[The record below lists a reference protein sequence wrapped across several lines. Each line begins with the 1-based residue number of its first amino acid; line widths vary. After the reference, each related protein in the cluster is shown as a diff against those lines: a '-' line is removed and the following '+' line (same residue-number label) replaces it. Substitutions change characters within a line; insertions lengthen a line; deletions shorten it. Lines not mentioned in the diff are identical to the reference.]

1 MNLQQLTYFREAAAQ
16 QSFSGAAK
24 ALHLAQPSLS
34 EQMRRLEGELGVQL
48 FVRVGR
54 GVVLTEAGRTLLPH
68 AERVLAE
75 VEAAREAVRGVRDVR
90 AGTAS
95 FGTFST
101 AVYYLLADLG
111 EAFARRYPGV
121 RLRIVGLNSSA
132 VADDVR
138 AGRLEAGLV
147 VLPIDA
153 EGLEV
158 RPALRDEVLYV
169 TSHEHRVRRPITAAE
184 LARRP
189 LILTDASHAA
199 EDPTRLQLAARAQ
212 EAGVTI
218 EPIVEVEYLS
228 AALELAARGVGD
240 VLVPSVVTRNRRYPA
255 GLHDARFTPRIYD
268 TFAFVTRRGA
278 VLSPATAALLE
289 LAGGLLKELGEE
301 LPSAEWRGES

>member
-1 MNLQQLTYFREAAAQ
+1 MNLQQLSYFREACVQ

-34 EQMRRLEGELGVQL
+34 EQIRRLEGELGVQL

-54 GVVLTEAGRTLLPH
+54 GVVPTEAGRALLPH

-75 VEAAREAVRGVRDVR
+75 VESARDAVRGVRDVR
-90 AGTAS
+90 AGTAT

-101 AVYYLLADLG
+101 AVYYLLADLA
-111 EAFARRYPGV
+111 EAFTERYPGV

-147 VLPIDA
+147 VLPIEA
-153 EGLEV
+153 EGLV
-158 RPALRDEVLYV
+158 VQPALRDEVLYV
-169 TSHEHRVRRPITAAE
+169 SALEHRVRRPLTTTE

-189 LILTDASHAA
+189 LILTDASHASD
-199 EDPTRLQLAARAQ
+199 DPTRVQLAARAQ
-212 EAGVTI
+212 EAGVAI
-218 EPIVEVEYLS
+218 EPLVEVEYLS

-240 VLVPSVVTRNRRYPA
+240 VIVPSVVTRNRRYPA
-255 GLHDARFTPRIYD
+255 GLHHTRFAERIYD

-289 LAGGLLKELGEE
+289 LAEGLLAELGEG
-301 LPSAEWRGES
+301 LPQS

>member
-1 MNLQQLTYFREAAAQ
+1 MNLQQLSYFREAFEQ
-16 QSFSGAAK
+16 RSFSAAAK

-34 EQMRRLEGELGVQL
+34 EQIRRLEGELGVPL

-54 GVVLTEAGRTLLPH
+54 GVEPTEAGRALLPH

-75 VEAAREAVRGVRDVR
+75 IESARESVAGVRDVR

-101 AVYYLLADLG
+101 AVYYLLADLA
-111 EAFARRYPGV
+111 EAFTERYPGV

-147 VLPIDA
+147 VLPVDA
-153 EGLEV
+153 EGLV
-158 RPALRDEVLYV
+158 IRPALRDEVLY
-169 TSHEHRVRRPITAAE
+169 TSAHAHRVRRPVTTAE

-199 EDPTRLQLAARAQ
+199 EDPTRLQIAALYGELADRTGSAVVRLNRAVAIAEADGPAAALALVDGLDLAGYQYWHSTRAELLRRLGRADEARAAYR
-212 EAGVTI
+212 EALTLARTVP
-218 EPIVEVEYLS
+218 ERRF
-228 AALELAARGVGD
+228 LE
-240 VLVPSVVTRNRRYPA
+240 RR
-255 GLHDARFTPRIYD
+255 I
-268 TFAFVTRRGA
+268 
-278 VLSPATAALLE
+278 
-289 LAGGLLKELGEE
+289 
-301 LPSAEWRGES
+301 AET

>member
-1 MNLQQLTYFREAAAQ
+1 MNLQQLAYFREAFEQ
-16 QSFSGAAK
+16 RSFSAAAK
-24 ALHLAQPSLS
+24 VLHLAQPSLS
-34 EQMRRLEGELGVQL
+34 EQIRRLEGELGVPL

-54 GVVLTEAGRTLLPH
+54 GVEPTEAGRALLPH

-75 VEAAREAVRGVRDVR
+75 VESARESVAGVRDVR

-101 AVYYLLADLG
+101 AVYYLLADLA
-111 EAFARRYPGV
+111 EAFTARYPGV

-147 VLPIDA
+147 VLPVDD
-153 EGLEV
+153 EGLVV
-158 RPALRDEVLYV
+158 RPALRDEVLY
-169 TSHEHRVRRPITAAE
+169 TSAHPHRVRRPVTALE

-199 EDPTRLQLAARAQ
+199 GDPTRLQLAARAQ

-240 VLVPSVVTRNRRYPA
+240 VLVPSVVTRNRRFPA
-255 GLHDARFTPRIYD
+255 GLHHVRFAERIYD

-278 VLSPATAALLE
+278 TLSPATAALLE
-289 LAGGLLKELGEE
+289 LADGLLHDLSDE
-301 LPSAEWRGES
+301 LPER

>member
-1 MNLQQLTYFREAAAQ
+1 VNLQQLAYFREAVEQ
-16 QSFSGAAK
+16 RSFSAAAK

-34 EQMRRLEGELGVQL
+34 EQIRRLEGELGVPL

-54 GVVLTEAGRTLLPH
+54 GVVPTEAGRALLPH

-75 VEAAREAVRGVRDVR
+75 VESARESVRGVRDVR

-101 AVYYLLADLG
+101 AVYYLLADLA
-111 EAFARRYPGV
+111 EAFTDRYPGV

-132 VADDVR
+132 VAEDVR

-153 EGLEV
+153 EGLLV
-158 RPALRDEVLYV
+158 QPALRDELLYV
-169 TSHEHRVRRPITAAE
+169 SAQPHRVRRPVSVRE

-189 LILTDASHAA
+189 LILTDASHAVD
-199 EDPTRLQLAARAQ
+199 DPTRVQINARAQ
-212 EAGVTI
+212 EAGVTV

-228 AALELAARGVGD
+228 AALDLAARGVGD
-240 VLVPSVVTRNRRYPA
+240 VLVPSVVTRNRRFPA
-255 GLHDARFTPRIYD
+255 GLGHVRFAEPIFD

-278 VLSPATAALLE
+278 TLSPATAALLE
-289 LAGGLLKELGEE
+289 LAEGLLTDLGDE
-301 LPSAEWRGES
+301 LPER

>member
-1 MNLQQLTYFREAAAQ
+1 VNLQQLAYFREAVTQ
-16 QSFSGAAK
+16 RSFSAAAK
-24 ALHLAQPSLS
+24 SLHLAQPSLS
-34 EQMRRLEGELGVQL
+34 DQIRRLEGELGVPL
-48 FVRVGR
+48 FLRVGR
-54 GVVLTEAGRTLLPH
+54 GVVPTEAGLALLPH

-75 VEAAREAVRGVRDVR
+75 VDAAREAVRGVRDVR

-101 AVYYLLADLG
+101 AVYYLLADLA
-111 EAFARRYPGV
+111 EAFADRYPGV

-147 VLPIDA
+147 VLPVDD
-153 EGLEV
+153 EGLVV

-169 TSHEHRVRRPITAAE
+169 SAQPHRVRRPVTAAE

-218 EPIVEVEYLS
+218 APIVEVEYLS

-240 VLVPSVVTRNRRYPA
+240 VLVPSVVTRNRRYPP
-255 GLHDARFTPRIYD
+255 GLQHARFVPRIYD

-289 LAGGLLKELGEE
+289 LAEGLLRELGED
-301 LPSAEWRGES
+301 LPER